1 MAKLFLPKVKNLKRR
16 TINQK
21 SQPLTSQPLIQMG
34 EARTLRRA
42 EIVQVE
48 MAQVEQL
55 RRLVAE
61 TREALRVAL
70 VELVAVPVG
79 PGVTLQ
85 LILREAE
92 RLPSGVYAELMIRFL
107 DQRKAVIPHG
117 QKNVNEGKYE

>member
-1 MAKLFLPKVKNLKRR
+1 MVKPFLPKVKNLKRR
-16 TINQK
+16 TISQK

-42 EIVQVE
+42 ETVQVE

-92 RLPSGVYAELMIRFL
+92 RLPSGSMLNL
-107 DQRKAVIPHG
+107 
-117 QKNVNEGKYE
+117 